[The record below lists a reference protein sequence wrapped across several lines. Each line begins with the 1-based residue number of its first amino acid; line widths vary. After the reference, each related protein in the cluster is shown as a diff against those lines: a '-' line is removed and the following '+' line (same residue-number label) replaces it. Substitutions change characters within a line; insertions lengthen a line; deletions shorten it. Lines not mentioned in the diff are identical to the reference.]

1 MIKLDINEDLL
12 NLVKGKRVAIV
23 GPAPYLKDHTAGTKI
38 DDYDIICRINDI
50 IPPEHLRCHYGKR
63 TDIMFHNFGTITI
76 PGLKRKIEKETEAF
90 NKLKMIVCPVIKA
103 THSDTDYLQWPD
115 DHVSGVVANCEEIN
129 SNKIP
134 FYWIGVPDYKK
145 IHNDIR
151 AEFNTGMGA
160 ITTLL
165 SYPIKELYVTGFT
178 FYMGGLTEDELY
190 YEGHWDEAEAK
201 AKNGNFGIEFGHG
214 FHANLAQIDY
224 FTQLCKNNPLVLRA
238 DKKIKHLLSYANTKI
253 QKFILV

>member
-1 MIKLDINEDLL
+1 MIRLDINKDLL
-12 NLVKGKRVAIV
+12 DLVKGKRVAIV
-23 GPAPYLKDHTAGTKI
+23 GPAPYLKQSQIGDKI
-38 DDYDIICRINDI
+38 DDYDIVCRINDI
-50 IPPEHLRCHYGKR
+50 IPSEHLRCHYGKR

-90 NKLKMIVCPVIKA
+90 NKLKMMVCPVIKA

-145 IHNDIR
+145 LYNEIGV
-151 AEFNTGMGA
+151 EFNTGMAA
-160 ITTLL
+160 IMTLL
-165 SYPIKELYVTGFT
+165 NYPIRELYVTGFT
-178 FYMGGLTEDELY
+178 FYMGGETEDELY

-201 AKNGNFGIEFGHG
+201 DKNGKFSIEYGHG
-214 FHANLAQIDY
+214 LHANIVQIDY
-224 FTQLCKNNPLVLRA
+224 FTQLCKKNPLILRT
-238 DKKIKHLLSYANTKI
+238 DKEIKDLLSYANSKI
-253 QKFILV
+253 EKFVV